1 MPAVHKNFFL
11 ILLSLRTSMTSEQP
25 IQFRYRYR
33 PIYWY
38 SRYEKT
44 LSVSVIGIAY
54 RHRLNSHFQQKT
66 CKIFQNFFEKFS
78 KKVKIF
84 TFYELF

>member
-38 SRYEKT
+38 SRYEKSLSVLVIGIGYRYW
-44 LSVSVIGIAY
+44 LSVSVIGIGYRY
-54 RHRLNSHFQQKT
+54 RHWRQSALNSAGA
-66 CKIFQNFFEKFS
+66 
-78 KKVKIF
+78 
-84 TFYELF
+84 L